1 MPNYQYVGRTGRFL
15 GKSIP
20 QICLRLKDFGIG
32 RMFVRETYK
41 RYPGKFKTIL
51 YVKFNI
57 KF

>member
-20 QICLRLKDFGIG
+20 QICLRLKDLGIG

-41 RYPGKFKTIL
+41 RYPGKFKTIF
-51 YVKFNI
+51 YVKLKN

>member
-1 MPNYQYVGRTGRFL
+1 MPNYQYVGRAGRFL

-41 RYPGKFKTIL
+41 RYPGKLKLT
-51 YVKFNI
+51 K
-57 KF
+57 K